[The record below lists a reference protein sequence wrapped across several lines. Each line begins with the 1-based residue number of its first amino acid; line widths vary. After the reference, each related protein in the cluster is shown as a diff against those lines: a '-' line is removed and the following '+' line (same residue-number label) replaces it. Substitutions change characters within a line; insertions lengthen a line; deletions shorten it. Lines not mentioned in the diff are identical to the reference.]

1 MSRQITA
8 VLCELING
16 ANKVLKT
23 KVGGMGVLTEK
34 TPYNSKAEV
43 GTLEASGSSHEK
55 RDFFFFNT
63 TPGISQITYVPY
75 YVAVAMVTTFI
86 F

>member
-34 TPYNSKAEV
+34 TPCNSKAEV

-55 RDFFFFNT
+55 RDFFFNT
-63 TPGISQITYVPY
+63 TPVISQITYVPY